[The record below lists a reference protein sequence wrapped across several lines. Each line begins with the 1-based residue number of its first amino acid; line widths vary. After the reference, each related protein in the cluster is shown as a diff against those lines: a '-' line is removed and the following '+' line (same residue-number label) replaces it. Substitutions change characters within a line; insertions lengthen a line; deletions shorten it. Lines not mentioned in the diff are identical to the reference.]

1 MKAVIFPG
9 QGSQFTGMGHDLYND
24 NQKAK
29 QLFKLANKII
39 DFDICEVMFYGS
51 ENDLKQ
57 TNVTQPAIFIHSV
70 ITAKCIKNFQPDMVA
85 GHSLG
90 EFSALAAV
98 GSLSFE
104 NGLQLVMKRAEA
116 MYSACTKTKS
126 TMAAIIGLDAAI
138 IEETCKKMEGI
149 VVPANYN
156 SHNQIVISGDEKTVE
171 KACEKLLEIGAKRAI
186 SLPVSGA
193 FHSPI
198 MNSAKVALKSAIDI
212 LEFNAPSCPIYQNV
226 CASPVQNKL
235 KLKHNLIEQLT
246 QPVKWYQ
253 TIENMIIDGA
263 KEFIE
268 IGPGNVLTNLNKRI
282 NKEIKSTKKLI

>member
-1 MKAVIFPG
+1 MKAVVFPG
-9 QGSQFTGMGHDLYND
+9 QGSQFIGMGLDLYND
-24 NQKAK
+24 NNKAK
-29 QLFKLANKII
+29 KLFRLANKII
-39 DFDICEVMFYGS
+39 DFDICKVMFYGS

-70 ITAKCIKNFQPDMVA
+70 IAAKCMKSFQPDVVA

-104 NGLQLVMKRAEA
+104 DGLQLVIKRAEA
-116 MYSACTKTKS
+116 MYSACTQTTS
-126 TMAAIIGLDAAI
+126 TMAAIIGLEAAI
-138 IEETCKKMEGI
+138 IEQTCKKMEGI

-156 SHNQIVISGDEKTVE
+156 SHNQIVISGDKKTVE
-171 KACEKLLEIGAKRAI
+171 KACKKLLELGAKRAI
-186 SLPVSGA
+186 LLPVSGA

-198 MNSAKVALKSAIDI
+198 MHSAKAVLKSAIDM
-212 LEFNAPSCPIYQNV
+212 LEFQNPSCPIYQNV
-226 CASPVQNKL
+226 CATPVQNKL
-235 KLKHNLIEQLT
+235 EVKTNLIEQLT

-253 TIENMIIDGA
+253 TIENMIIDGT

-282 NKEIKSTKKLI
+282 NKEIKSTKKN